1 MQPMPDI
8 AALFKFAQSPAGQK
22 LLAILQSKNASE
34 LDSLTAAAAAGNLEE
49 AKQKLNGMLSEPE
62 TRELLK
68 QLEKQL

>member
-8 AALFKFAQSPAGQK
+8 AALFKIAQSPAGQK

-49 AKQKLNGMLSEPE
+49 AKQTLNGMLTEPE